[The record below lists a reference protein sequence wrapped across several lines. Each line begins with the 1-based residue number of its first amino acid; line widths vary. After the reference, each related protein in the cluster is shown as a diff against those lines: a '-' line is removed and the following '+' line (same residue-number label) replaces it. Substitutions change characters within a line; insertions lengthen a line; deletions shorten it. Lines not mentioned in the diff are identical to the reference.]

1 MSPVNTAAQIAE
13 ILDEALNLN
22 GRTAAFTAGTRLL
35 GALPELDSMAVV
47 TIIAALEDR
56 FGFTVNDDEIDGS
69 VFETFGSLQA
79 FVDGKLG

>member
-1 MSPVNTAAQIAE
+1 MLPVSIAAQIAE

-22 GRTAAFTAGTRLL
+22 GRAASFTAGTRLL

-56 FGFTVNDDEIDGS
+56 FGFTFNDDEIDGS
-69 VFETFGSLQA
+69 VFETF
-79 FVDGKLG
+79 

>member
-1 MSPVNTAAQIAE
+1 MSTAAQIAE

-22 GRTAAFTAGTRLL
+22 GRAASFTAGTRLL

-69 VFETFGSLQA
+69 VFETFGSLQD

>member
-1 MSPVNTAAQIAE
+1 MSTAAQIAE
-13 ILDEALNLN
+13 ILDESLNLN
-22 GRTAAFTAGTRLL
+22 GRAASFTAGTRLL

-56 FGFTVNDDEIDGS
+56 FGFTVNDDEIDGA

>member
-1 MSPVNTAAQIAE
+1 VSTAAQIAE
-13 ILDEALNLN
+13 ILDEALSLN
-22 GRTAAFTAGTRLL
+22 GRVASFTASTRLL

-56 FGFTVNDDEIDGS
+56 FGFAVNDDEIDGS
-69 VFETFGSLQA
+69 VFETFGSLQS